1 MSKEHR
7 ECVEQT
13 RTVPYQLDIPA
24 IFTQF
29 FSDIKPDK
37 TISNIYNGPC
47 SVQIG
52 DLQHEAVLVQFEA
65 AAQVFD
71 AGSIHAAQMQKQHP
85 VHSFLFDMKGT
96 CLHANQAAIHHW
108 YSQGYINMHDLKLPS
123 LLKSDGSDGKLA
135 ASAALEAIFKQQ
147 QRRHQITLST
157 TDAQG
162 M

>member
-1 MSKEHR
+1 M
-7 ECVEQT
+7 VLQ
-13 RTVPYQLDIPA
+13 
-24 IFTQF
+24 
-29 FSDIKPDK
+29 
-37 TISNIYNGPC
+37 PC

-108 YSQGYINMHDLKLPS
+108 YSQGKPMLGNNDAGSVQMHEAFGIS
-123 LLKSDGSDGKLA
+123 GK
-135 ASAALEAIFKQQ
+135 
-147 QRRHQITLST
+147 
-157 TDAQG
+157 
-162 M
+162 